1 VLKVEASNGAIKV
14 ERELEGGAMEVVELP
29 KPCVLALQ
37 TGANQVRYASLKG
50 IMQAKKKPV
59 DVKTG
64 ADLGIADQIGTG
76 AAKVKVNK
84 IYVPPKS
91 DSANILEGSTDEVVS
106 QLVGKIKEL
115 GLL

>member
-1 VLKVEASNGAIKV
+1 
-14 ERELEGGAMEVVELP
+14 
-29 KPCVLALQ
+29 
-37 TGANQVRYASLKG
+37 
-50 IMQAKKKPV
+50 MQAKKKPV
-59 DVKTG
+59 DVKTA
-64 ADLGIADQIGTG
+64 ADLGIGGQVGAA

-91 DSANILEGSTDEVVS
+91 DTAEIYEGSTDEVVG